1 MTLESTRTREDDGC
15 DDGCVDER
23 QNQRIY
29 LFRRRQA
36 SSRAVVVVD
45 RRRGRDR
52 HRRARL
58 VAPDPNAHSDRRPS
72 TCVYT
77 ECPKTYYAHV
87 DAHARRSPRTR
98 PRSRIGSLVRPMS
111 SVFIPPN
118 ARDRAEPLVP
128 VPRARDSRARE
139 RIESNGDDDRAVKR
153 DENVLDFSLQTV
165 RCPRAFAAH
174 RARRATIDEALDR
187 VIARSRRV
195 DARVVI
201 VIVNDDDDDIDRAFV
216 RTNGRECD
224 EHVIECDAR
233 ASWSDDGRDSSSSG
247 AFVIVIG
254 VIIDEF
260 AFAFVVVVVVRCL

>member
-1 MTLESTRTREDDGC
+1 MWTRT
-15 DDGCVDER
+15 
-23 QNQRIY
+23 
-29 LFRRRQA
+29 
-36 SSRAVVVVD
+36 
-45 RRRGRDR
+45 
-52 HRRARL
+52 
-58 VAPDPNAHSDRRPS
+58 PD
-72 TCVYT
+72 
-77 ECPKTYYAHV
+77 
-87 DAHARRSPRTR
+87 
-98 PRSRIGSLVRPMS
+98 VRPELVHVLALDLS
-111 SVFIPPN
+111 FALCRLFLYPPN